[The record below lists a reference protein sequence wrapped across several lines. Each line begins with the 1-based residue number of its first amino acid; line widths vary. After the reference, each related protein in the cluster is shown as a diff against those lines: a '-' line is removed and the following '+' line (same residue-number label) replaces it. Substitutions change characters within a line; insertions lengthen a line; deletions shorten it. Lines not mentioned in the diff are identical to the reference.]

1 MLDQRRNLLLV
12 LPLILIG
19 SAAAAQSAEPLF
31 VVRAPASANR
41 QQETV
46 GMRLDR
52 LFAATTDRVL
62 LNIADHEWIATFDR
76 MDRDALGHRVWVG
89 HIENID
95 DSHVSFAEREGVVSG
110 LVNALSD
117 VYQVRTI
124 TPGSYLLERAD
135 PATEQGE
142 LNPLIDTSHI
152 DKDVAAPA
160 ANDAPADERGTIDV
174 LLLYTPRAVTRV
186 GDTAQIQALIARIV
200 SDTNTI
206 FLRSGITT
214 RVRLAGSAEFSLEES
229 ASMSSDLSTLTNSPI
244 ARGLRDQYRADL
256 VQLLEDTNQGG
267 VCGIAWL
274 LTSLANTN
282 FNAYSV
288 ADVDCAGQYTPTHEM
303 GHNMGS
309 HHAPEDSASVAL
321 FPYSFGYKDPALGF
335 RTVMAYACAGSSCP
349 RIPNMS
355 NPAMAHNGGVTG
367 TDGQNNALSINNAAQ
382 TVANFRQASS
392 PGPAPP
398 PTVPSAPTG
407 LRSQV
412 TGSAVTLSWTAAAGA
427 TSYVLNV
434 GNTPGSANVFAGSV
448 GNITTLT
455 GSVPLG
461 TYFWRIYAVN
471 GAGPSAASSEAT
483 FTVGPTTCVAPSA
496 PQAFAH
502 SVLGRQVTLTW
513 ASPAT
518 GSAPIFYSIEV
529 GSATGLS
536 NLFNAP
542 LGALNAITVQA
553 PAGTFFVRLRAQ
565 NACGASG
572 PSLEQRI
579 VVP

>member
-31 VVRAPASANR
+31 VVRGAASATG
-41 QQETV
+41 QQDTV

-52 LFAATTDRVL
+52 LFATTTDRVL
-62 LNIADHEWIATFDR
+62 LNIANHEWVAKFDR
-76 MDRDALGHRVWVG
+76 MDHDALGHRVWVG
-89 HIENID
+89 HIED
-95 DSHVSFAEREGVVSG
+95 VDHSHVSFAERDGVVSG
-110 LVNALSD
+110 LVNAFSD
-117 VYQVRTI
+117 VYQVRTV
-124 TPGSYLLERAD
+124 TPGSYLLERAN
-135 PATEQGE
+135 PATEHGE
-142 LNPLIDTSHI
+142 LNPLIDTGNMGA
-152 DKDVAAPA
+152 DVAAPA
-160 ANDAPADERGTIDV
+160 STEAPADERGTIDI

-186 GDTAQIQALIARIV
+186 GGNAQIRALAAQII
-200 SDTNTI
+200 SDSNTI
-206 FLRSGITT
+206 FVRSGITT
-214 RVRLAGSAEFSLEES
+214 RVRLAGSEEFPLAEST
-229 ASMSSDLSTLTNSPI
+229 SMSSDLSTLTNSPA

-282 FNAYSV
+282 FNAYSI
-288 ADVDCAGQYTPTHEM
+288 ADVDCAAQYTPTHEM

-309 HHAPEDSASVAL
+309 HHAPEDNASAAL
-321 FPYSFGYKDPALGF
+321 FPYSFGYKDAARGF
-335 RTVMAYACAGSSCP
+335 RTVMAYACTGTSCP

-355 NPAMAHNGGVTG
+355 NPGMSHNGGVTG
-367 TDGQNNALSINNAAQ
+367 TDAQNNALSINSAAQ
-382 TVANFRQASS
+382 TVANFRQASATP
-392 PGPAPP
+392 PGPT
-398 PTVPSAPTG
+398 PTAPSAPTG
-407 LRSQV
+407 LQSRV
-412 TGSAVTLSWTAAAGA
+412 NATVVTLSWTAAATA

-434 GNTPGSANVFAGSV
+434 GSAPGLANVFAGSV
-448 GNITTLT
+448 GNITTLAGT
-455 GSVPLG
+455 VPLG

-471 GAGPSAASSEAT
+471 SAGPSAASAEAT
-483 FTVGPTTCVAPSA
+483 FTVGPTTCAAPSA

-518 GSAPIFYSIEV
+518 GTAPIVFTIEV

-536 NLFNAP
+536 NLLSAP
-542 LGALNAITVQA
+542 LGAINAISVQA
-553 PAGTFFVRLRAQ
+553 PSGTFFVRLRAQ
-565 NACGASG
+565 NACGVSG
-572 PSLEQRI
+572 PSQEQRI